1 VSSCLVHPRRLLR
14 FTSRVVVRFL
24 RNRGLLLASGV
35 GYNALLSA
43 VPFFAITV
51 TALSFIFDEHKILET
66 VRAQLKLLV
75 PNHAEAIVDAIST
88 FLRSRDIIGVVGIL
102 VLIFFSSIAFRM
114 LEEALEGIFQ
124 STRKRRRLWVSA
136 LLPYVWV
143 LFLGVSLFLVT
154 VIRAGL
160 DALGSHSFVV
170 MGNSLSLAWTAKA
183 AIQLTGFISM
193 VILFTIIYKAIP
205 VAPVSLRRALIGG
218 FTAAGLWEFLGKALA
233 YYFANISLVNIVYGS
248 FATVIVILLSMEA
261 ASVILLLGAQ
271 VIAELERS
279 AAAGLP
285 WYEEGDRLP
294 PLPPPGP

>member
-1 VSSCLVHPRRLLR
+1 LVYPRRLLR
-14 FTSRVVVRFL
+14 FSGRVVVRFL

-51 TALSFIFDEHKILET
+51 TALSFIFDERKILET
-66 VRAQLKLLV
+66 VGAQLKLLV
-75 PNHAEAIVDAIST
+75 PNHAEAIVEAIET

-160 DALGSHSFVV
+160 DALGHHSFVV

-183 AIQLTGFISM
+183 AIQLTGLISM

-218 FTAAGLWEFLGKALA
+218 VTAAAMWEFLGKALA

-285 WYEEGDRLP
+285 WYQEPSEPRIER
-294 PLPPPGP
+294 

>member
-1 VSSCLVHPRRLLR
+1 VSGPLTTLRRLLR
-14 FTSRVVVRFL
+14 FSGRVIVRFF

-51 TALSFIFDEHKILET
+51 TALSFVFDEQKILDT
-66 VRAQLKLLV
+66 VQEQLRLLV
-75 PNHAEAIVDAIST
+75 PGHAEAIVQAIET
-88 FLRSRDIIGVVGIL
+88 FLRSREIIGVVGTL

-114 LEEALEGIFQ
+114 LEEALEGIFR
-124 STRKRRRLWVSA
+124 SHRGRRKFWVSV
-136 LLPYVWV
+136 LLPYLFV
-143 LFLGVSLFLVT
+143 LFLGLALFVVT

-160 DALGSHSFVV
+160 TALSQRSFVV
-170 MGNSLSLAWTAKA
+170 MGSSLSLAWTANV
-183 AIQLTGFISM
+183 AIQLTGFVSM

-205 VAPVSLRRALIGG
+205 VAPVSFRRALIGG
-218 FTAAGLWEFLGKALA
+218 IAAAGLWEFLGKALA
-233 YYFANISLVNIVYGS
+233 YYFANISLVGIVYGS

-279 AAAGLP
+279 AAAGVP
-285 WYEEGDRLP
+285 WFEEP
-294 PLPPPGP
+294 PD

>member
-1 VSSCLVHPRRLLR
+1 MSDLLITFRRVTR
-14 FTSRVVVRFL
+14 FSGRVVVQFF

-51 TALSFIFDEHKILET
+51 TALSFVFDEQKILAT
-66 VRAQLKLLV
+66 VGSQLKLLV
-75 PNHAEAIVDAIST
+75 PGHADAIVGAIET
-88 FLRSRDIIGVVGIL
+88 FLRSRQIVGVVGIL

-114 LEEALEGIFQ
+114 LEEALEGIFR
-124 STRKRRRLWVSA
+124 SSRARRKFWVSA
-136 LLPYVWV
+136 LLPYVFV
-143 LFLGVSLFLVT
+143 LFLGFALFLVT
-154 VIRAGL
+154 VVKAGL
-160 DALGSHSFVV
+160 DALSHHSFMVL
-170 MGNSLSLAWTAKA
+170 GSSLSLAWTANV
-183 AIQLTGFISM
+183 AIQLTGFFSM

-218 FTAAGLWEFLGKALA
+218 TIAAGLWEFLGKALA

-285 WYEEGDRLP
+285 WYEEPGAP
-294 PLPPPGP
+294 PS